1 MTEDR
6 GVPNGPFCSPA
17 DRQLVEACIAGH
29 EGSWDLL
36 IRRFGR
42 LIAEVVSRT
51 AARRQGSLTA
61 TDRDD
66 LVAEVFAEL
75 LARDAAALR
84 MFSGRSTLT
93 TFLTVI
99 ARRVTVRQL
108 QRQSRAVA
116 PATAGDGTA
125 AAPDGAVP
133 AADVTAQQ
141 AEIEQWLSWLEEPD
155 RTLVRMHDLE
165 GHNYSELARATGIPI
180 DFIGPRLSQARATIR
195 RGFNGGGDTDN
206 ST

>member
-1 MTEDR
+1 MTDDR
-6 GVPNGPFCSPA
+6 GTPNGSHCPPA
-17 DRQLVEACIAGH
+17 DRQLVDACLAGTP
-29 EGSWDLL
+29 GGWDLF

-42 LIAEVVSRT
+42 LIAEVVTRT
-51 AARRQGSLTA
+51 ADRRLRGLSA

-93 TFLTVI
+93 TYLTVI

-108 QRQSRAVA
+108 QRRSRSVA
-116 PATAGDGTA
+116 PVVTGDGA
-125 AAPDGAVP
+125 AEAPDDSLP
-133 AADVTAQQ
+133 ATEVTAQQ
-141 AEIEQWLSWLEEPD
+141 EEIEHWLACLEETD
-155 RTLVRMHDLE
+155 RNLVRMHDLE
-165 GHNYSELARATGIPI
+165 GHSYSEIARATGIPI
-180 DFIGPRLSQARATIR
+180 NSIGPRLSRARALVRQARDQRDNT
-195 RGFNGGGDTDN
+195 GG